1 MHLDLA
7 QVLVL
12 GVGVV
17 VLVQVEGAVALQV
30 QLLPWL
36 ALPIT
41 CKTSV
46 NHFTVIIISRKALT
60 VPRLESFSK
69 QWLHTLA
76 ITPLFLEQTFLVNM
90 TTIFSQKVHDHTTQR
105 QMLSIMGIH
114 TCSL

>member
-1 MHLDLA
+1 M
-7 QVLVL
+7 LVL

-17 VLVQVEGAVALQV
+17 VLVQVEGVVVLQV

-60 VPRLESFSK
+60 VPRLESFSI
-69 QWLHTLA
+69 QWLHTLSNY
-76 ITPLFLEQTFLVNM
+76 TPFLRTDLFGE
-90 TTIFSQKVHDHTTQR
+90 HDDHIQPKGT
-105 QMLSIMGIH
+105 
-114 TCSL
+114 